1 MHTRKAY
8 GDPYDENMLNVKKKM
23 NMEKAKFKTVEEYFS
38 VQPEHTRALLE
49 ELRKTIK
56 KTAPKAEEVI
66 SYNIPAFKQ
75 EGLLVY
81 YAAFDKHI
89 GFYPT
94 PSGIKAFKKELS
106 AYKGAKGSVQFPLD
120 EPLPLSLI
128 SKIVKYRVKE
138 NTGKV

>member
-1 MHTRKAY
+1 
-8 GDPYDENMLNVKKKM
+8 
-23 NMEKAKFKTVEEYFS
+23 MEKAKFKTVEEYFS

-56 KTAPKAEEVI
+56 KAAPKAEEVI
-66 SYNIPAFKQ
+66 SYNIPAFKL

-94 PSGIKAFKKELS
+94 PSGIKAFEKELS

-128 SKIVKYRVKE
+128 TKIVKYRVKE
-138 NTGKV
+138 NTGKLEKV